1 MIKLLLLRHGEE
13 IISTVK
19 VFDNY
24 QKENIRSI
32 ALEVVLQSKKKTLT
46 ENEINEISK
55 KIINHAKT
63 KFNAKLR

>member
-1 MIKLLLLRHGEE
+1 MNDIKKIDKE
-13 IISTVK
+13 IISKVK

-24 QKENIRSI
+24 QKDNVRSI

-46 ENEINEISK
+46 ENEINELSK